1 MESDLSGNTTLTL
14 NNKIM
19 KVINGYPFL
28 LSLHLSVYHGF
39 FQCFYY
45 RSSLSGPSSPRASTI
60 PPRPL
65 APLPPG
71 ASDAFAPSSASAAA
85 SCRCAAGRCQGPA
98 RRSPGASGQAP
109 DHWPAAGPLRR
120 AVDRPDHGA
129 TAAATRE
136 PLPKIEA
143 HTQLTLLLKG
153 FYMH

>member
-1 MESDLSGNTTLTL
+1 MNIPSYYHFT
-14 NNKIM
+14 
-19 KVINGYPFL
+19 YPFIMVSSRLEFL
-28 LSLHLSVYHGF
+28 LPFISERPFFSKGF
-39 FQCFYY
+39 NHPSETSCTFA
-45 RSSLSGPSSPRASTI
+45 SGRFRRLRALVCI
-60 PPRPL
+60 RC
-65 APLPPG
+65 
-71 ASDAFAPSSASAAA
+71 AA

-98 RRSPGASGQAP
+98 RRSPGARGQAP